1 MSYGKITILLTGSLR
16 SPPLSGLRRTSPRES
31 VSHDSQVALLPYES
45 CSLATPVQGSEQP
58 MLKVES
64 LQKIASRSFIV
75 PPAAG
80 GIGIYMMAPK
90 APYLPSG
97 TVLHTSRGRSPQ
109 PVREASA
116 GPGQNPGSP
125 GPKGP
130 AAGSTLT
137 PVRACQ
143 PSGIPESTAPVPIP
157 TAPKG
162 TVNPQA
168 RQGLSL
174 RRPFTIPLIPI
185 ILNK

>member
-1 MSYGKITILLTGSLR
+1 
-16 SPPLSGLRRTSPRES
+16 
-31 VSHDSQVALLPYES
+31 
-45 CSLATPVQGSEQP
+45 
-58 MLKVES
+58 
-64 LQKIASRSFIV
+64 
-75 PPAAG
+75 
-80 GIGIYMMAPK
+80 MMAPK

-143 PSGIPESTAPVPIP
+143 PSGIPASTGPNPGPDPDRAERRLNPQ
-157 TAPKG
+157 APKG
-162 TVNPQA
+162 LVHKKSAPRVGFLCYA
-168 RQGLSL
+168 DSSKRMAESCLKSDSL
-174 RRPFTIPLIPI
+174 KSMASFGNTIPRSAGSGQPTADSHTDSGAPSS
-185 ILNK
+185 